1 MKIFLG
7 YLLTYTYVFLIL
19 IILGILKKK
28 KLIKENTSRKL
39 VHILVGVSW
48 IIMYYYFKLSIH
60 IIILPVTIVVFNFL
74 SYKFNIAKSMEK
86 ENKDS
91 MGTIFY
97 AFSFVI
103 LATIT
108 YFYPKFYPFYGI
120 GIFSMCLGDGLAP
133 FIGKKFNKKLGK
145 TGKTY
150 AGSLIVFLSTFIVI
164 VCFTLYFKLNLNI
177 LKMIILSLIAI
188 PLELF
193 SKKGSDNLTLP
204 IGVAVLTY
212 VVESWM

>member
-7 YLLTYTYVFLIL
+7 YLLTYIYVFLIL

-39 VHILVGVSW
+39 VHILVGFSW
-48 IIMYYYFKLSIH
+48 IIMYYYFELSIH
-60 IIILPVTIVVFNFL
+60 MIILPITIVIFNFL
-74 SYKFNIAKSMEK
+74 SYKFNIAKSMEE

-97 AFSFVI
+97 AFGFVI
-103 LATIT
+103 LASIT
-108 YFYPKFYPFYGI
+108 YFFPKFYPFYGI
-120 GIFSMCLGDGLAP
+120 GIFSMCLGDGIAP
-133 FIGKKFNKKLGK
+133 FIGKKFNKKIGK
-145 TGKTY
+145 TNKTY

-177 LKMIILSLIAI
+177 LKIIILSLIAI

-204 IGVAVLTY
+204 IGIAVLTY
-212 VVESWM
+212 LVESWM